1 MESTCKPLRL
11 STFLYRM
18 SRTTRDIE
26 AIERTAE
33 TGNPKY
39 VVRRVK
45 NKLVGR
51 TLGRLGF
58 WRRLW
63 R

>member
-1 MESTCKPLRL
+1 MRL
-11 STFLYRM
+11 SSFLYRLART
-18 SRTTRDIE
+18 SRDVE

-39 VVRRVK
+39 VMRRAK

-51 TLGRLGF
+51 LLGRVGF
-58 WRRLW
+58 WRNLW